1 MKHINLNNIDKFLD
15 DYSKHDLNAIKQEL
29 SENVKW
35 TFPGHN
41 PLSGTKVGINEVVD
55 FFDKMGDLMGKS
67 NVKVEKLVMGVND
80 NYVLECQHIITDRED
95 DVNIDQHMCV
105 LWIFE
110 NGKIVEGKHLTE
122 DQLQADAFYNKFG

>member
-1 MKHINLNNIDKFLD
+1 MKHINLNIIDKFFD
-15 DYSKHDLNAIKQEL
+15 DYSKHDTNAIKQEL

-41 PLSGTKVGINEVVD
+41 PLSGTKVGINEVVE
-55 FFDKMGDLMGKS
+55 FFDKMGALMGKS

-80 NYVLECQHIITDRED
+80 NYVLECQHIMTAREN

-122 DQLQADAFYNKFG
+122 DQITSRCFL